1 MSDEGSGPVDG
12 QEIKLDLIPHHQKH
26 AVKKEGGLFKTL
38 LTGGVII
45 GGIVGVY
52 MLWKHFFGKK
62 KGEAHHPP
70 GQGGAKGKG
79 GGGHRKRALDTEV
92 VEDEL
97 AAVYA
102 EALADEEFMDFLERF
117 VEVEDFEGV

>member
-12 QEIKLDLIPHHQKH
+12 QEIKLDLVPHHQKH
-26 AVKKEGGLFKTL
+26 ALKKEGGFLKTL

-62 KGEAHHPP
+62 KVETHHPP
-70 GQGGAKGKG
+70 GQGGEKGK
-79 GGGHRKRALDTEV
+79 GGGHRKRELDTKV

-102 EALADEEFMDFLERF
+102 EAIADEEFMDFLERF
-117 VEVEDFEGV
+117 VDGEEFDGVV